1 MATEAETAANQSW
14 RCRLDNRWTLR
25 DRNRL
30 SRHSG
35 PRALSRFEL
44 PAVAFIPGPE
54 SRLERRGLRSM
65 DSALCDQYP
74 RGGTMLARVCPA
86 TSGGRLGT
94 GRMVGKWH
102 LMVPL
107 PLEFRVADPRNVA
120 ADHAGTPVDCAAEAE
135 HFGGHHHS
143 RDLQRRGLSSGH
155 ERSRCRVGRAA
166 GSFVATTLEPAF
178 HRLRYTHLALRF
190 SYI

>member
-44 PAVAFIPGPE
+44 PAVSVIPGPE

-65 DSALCDQYP
+65 DSAVCDQYP
-74 RGGTMLARVCPA
+74 RRGTVLARVCSA

-94 GRMVGKWH
+94 GGMVGKWQ

-107 PLEFRVADPRNVA
+107 PLEFRVADPRDVA

-135 HFGGHHHS
+135 HFGGHRHS
-143 RDLQRRGLSSGH
+143 RDLQRRGLSPGH
-155 ERSRCRVGRAA
+155 ERSRCRVGRTAD
-166 GSFVATTLEPAF
+166 FVTLIT
-178 HRLRYTHLALRF
+178 L
-190 SYI
+190 